1 MTLTPCL
8 LSLVDDCGLLAA
20 DGARCLDTRTEL
32 RMMDPLLLDG
42 DDNETVATKPPQQK
56 ALKFITNHGAPHPK
70 RYE

>member
-1 MTLTPCL
+1 M
-8 LSLVDDCGLLAA
+8 
-20 DGARCLDTRTEL
+20 DTRTEL